1 MNKRTPLFLLSTFCF
16 LLFPGCTS
24 TNITKLVGA
33 LAKDP
38 AIVSVYVPTMYGA
51 VKFVR
56 VGSTTNSVDVSPDGN
71 VKVNPNK

>member
-1 MNKRTPLFLLSTFCF
+1 MKKLVFLILLPLC
-16 LLFPGCTS
+16 GCSS

-71 VKVNPNK
+71 VKVNPK